1 MPIDVHSPGQSPPD
15 LLGSEATVRLDQVI
29 QERTLQTNKSL
40 LDIAKAG
47 ARSFAANKQ
56 GQGQKKSQK
65 KAVGQSRRESME
77 YKSPLPD
84 TQSNTSSF
92 QSGTSTTNNNKPGG
106 GPKRAPYYK
115 KGKGR
120 GKTSNTQSKPQ

>member
-15 LLGSEATVRLDQVI
+15 LLGSKATVRFDQVI
-29 QERTLQTNKSL
+29 QERPLQTNKSL
-40 LDIAKAG
+40 LDIAKVG
-47 ARSFAANKQ
+47 TRSFSANKQ

-65 KAVGQSRRESME
+65 KAGGQSRRESME

-84 TQSNTSSF
+84 TQSNTLSF

-106 GPKRAPYYK
+106 GPKRALYYK

-120 GKTSNTQSKPQ
+120 GKTSNTQSKLQ